1 MPKKDYLN
9 CYTAVF
15 NEGKVGDIFYGRM
28 LVEKGWGK
36 ALV

>member
-1 MPKKDYLN
+1 MTSQNKEYLAS
-9 CYTAVF
+9 Y
-15 NEGKVGDIFYGRM
+15 EGKLSDIFYGRM